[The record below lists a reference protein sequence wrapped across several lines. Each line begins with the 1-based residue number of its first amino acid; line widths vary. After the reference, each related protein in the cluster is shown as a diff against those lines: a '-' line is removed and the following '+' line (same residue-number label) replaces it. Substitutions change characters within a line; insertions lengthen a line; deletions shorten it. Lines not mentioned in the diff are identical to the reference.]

1 MSRASKH
8 SKAVKHK
15 DFLSLLSKSKN
26 NKKRRNQL
34 LSIATPSELL
44 AISEICHNLLKG
56 NLPLKKPQQKKLEK
70 YRKVLHKLS
79 QRKTNKD
86 TKKRMLQRQQ
96 GGFFGALLPVAISA
110 LSSIIPSLL
119 TRRK

>member
-1 MSRASKH
+1 MSRAVKH

-34 LSIATPSELL
+34 LSIASPSELL
-44 AISEICHNLLKG
+44 AIAEICHNLLRG
-56 NLPLKKPQQKKLEK
+56 NLALKKPQQKKLEK
-70 YRKVLHKLS
+70 YKKVLRKLS
-79 QRKTNKD
+79 QKSIGKDNRK
-86 TKKRMLQRQQ
+86 RLLQRQQ

>member
-15 DFLSLLSKSKN
+15 DFLSLLSKSR

-56 NLPLKKPQQKKLEK
+56 NLPLKNLQQKKLEK
-70 YRKVLHKLS
+70 YKKVLRKLS

-96 GGFFGALLPVAISA
+96 GGFFSALLPVAISA

>member
-1 MSRASKH
+1 MSRAVKH

-34 LSIATPSELL
+34 LSIASPSELL
-44 AISEICHNLLKG
+44 AIAEICHNLLKG
-56 NLPLKKPQQKKLEK
+56 NLALKKPQQKKLEK
-70 YRKVLHKLS
+70 YKKVLRKLS
-79 QRKTNKD
+79 QKSIGKDSRK
-86 TKKRMLQRQQ
+86 RLLQRQQ